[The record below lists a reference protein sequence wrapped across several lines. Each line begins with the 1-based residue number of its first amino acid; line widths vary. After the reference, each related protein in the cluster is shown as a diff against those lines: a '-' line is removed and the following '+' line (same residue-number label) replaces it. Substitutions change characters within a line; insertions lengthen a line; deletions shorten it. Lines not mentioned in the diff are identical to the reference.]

1 MKRWLRKQQTYT
13 LHKPIRRKCGRRK
26 TIAAGIDYQWQADL
40 ADMSSTSKFNDKYRF
55 LLCIID
61 VFSKYAWVVPIK
73 DKTGKTLVHAFK
85 SVLKSGRKPK
95 SLQTDKGTEFKNKD
109 FQNFLKSKKIHFFT
123 TENPSIVERFQRT
136 LKSRMWK
143 YFTHHRT
150 LRYPDVLSK
159 LVNAYNHSCHRSIKR
174 APVSVK
180 TVQNEAKVSEILF
193 GNKKSNC
200 KNSKSS
206 QAKFKVGDF
215 VRINKT
221 KRTFEKRF
229 LPNWT
234 QELFKISAVIKT
246 LPLPIK

>member
-1 MKRWLRKQQTYT
+1 M
-13 LHKPIRRKCGRRK
+13 HKPFRRIFGRRK
-26 TIAAGIDYQWQADL
+26 TVAAGIDYQRQADL

-73 DKTGKTLVHAFK
+73 DKTGKTLVHALK
-85 SVLKSGRKPK
+85 SVFKSGRKP
-95 SLQTDKGTEFKNKD
+95 LQTDKGTEFKNKD

-123 TENPSIVERFQRT
+123 TENPETKASIVERFQRT
-136 LKSRMWK
+136 LKSGMWI

-150 LRYPDVLSK
+150 LRYLDVLSK
-159 LVNAYNHSCHRSIKR
+159 LVNPYNHSYHRSIKR
-174 APVSVK
+174 APVSV
-180 TVQNEAKVSEILF
+180 TVQNEAKISEILF

-221 KRTFEKRF
+221 KRTFEKGY

-246 LPLPIK
+246 

>member
-1 MKRWLRKQQTYT
+1 MTNTDFYFVSLTYF
-13 LHKPIRRKCGRRK
+13 R
-26 TIAAGIDYQWQADL
+26 
-40 ADMSSTSKFNDKYRF
+40 
-55 LLCIID
+55 
-61 VFSKYAWVVPIK
+61 KYAWAVPIK

-109 FQNFLKSKKIHFFT
+109 FQNFLKSKKINFFT
-123 TENPSIVERFQRT
+123 TENPETKASIVEHFQRT
-136 LKSRMWK
+136 LQSRTRK

-150 LRYPDVLSK
+150 LRYLDVLSK
-159 LVNAYNHSCHRSIKR
+159 LVNAYNHSYHRSIKR
-174 APVSVK
+174 APVSVI
-180 TVQNEAKVSEILF
+180 VQNEAKVSEILF

-221 KRTFEKRF
+221 KRTFEKGY

-234 QELFKISAVIKT
+234 QELFKSSAVIQFS